1 MKPYKEQRTAGCKS
15 QLSSCRKHF
24 FSEVKAKL
32 CRLFVCCLFVLD
44 SSTWQVKVERG
55 RIHYWYVRNQNRQEK
70 TTWPRVEANRK
81 GLRAVVA
88 SGQPGQDDS
97 HARVW
102 RQRHLL
108 VELLKIKFLKA
119 VNHERTAVQW
129 EHKVDMRPQTGTSQ
143 EKVAQRYFSS

>member
-1 MKPYKEQRTAGCKS
+1 MKPYTRSKGRLQESIVVLQKTFLLWGQS
-15 QLSSCRKHF
+15 
-24 FSEVKAKL
+24 KAM
-32 CRLFVCCLFVLD
+32 RVVCLFVLD
-44 SSTWQVKVERG
+44 SSTWQVKVERE
-55 RIHYWYVRNQNRQEK
+55 RIHYWCVRNQNRQGK

-81 GLRAVVA
+81 GSRAVAA

-108 VELLKIKFLKA
+108 VELLKMKFLKA

-129 EHKVDMRPQTGTSQ
+129 EHEVDARPQTGTSQ
-143 EKVAQRYFSS
+143 EKAAQRYFSS